1 MSEILFR
8 CVSRC
13 RLKLVASFFSS
24 LICLISPGMVLKRVG
39 PEEQNELNLRA
50 SRCVALVVLG
60 GGVGSTLRGQ
70 GGG

>member
-1 MSEILFR
+1 MSFETSSI
-8 CVSRC
+8 
-13 RLKLVASFFSS
+13 FFSS

-60 GGVGSTLRGQ
+60 GGGVGSTLRGQ
-70 GGG
+70 GG